1 MKIKRLEFKAF
12 GPFSDH
18 TLDFSS
24 EIPGLH
30 VVYGPNESGKS
41 SSLRALQALLFGF
54 PVRTSDNFLHSYD
67 QLLIGGCLQGMDGQ
81 ELMFLRRKKRMNDLF
96 DPHDNPL
103 DSAVLLPYLHG
114 IELDLF
120 TTLYGIDHESL
131 VKGGQGI
138 LDQQGEI
145 GQALFSAGAG
155 LASMKAV
162 LDTFEEEGDSLFK
175 PRGSSKAINEALT
188 RYKELQTQ
196 MKQATL
202 SGREWQDHQHALE
215 AAEKKKAEAIDLSIK
230 LNREKYRLERL
241 KQALPYLGQRRKL
254 MEDLTALGAVIELPS
269 DFAERRKK
277 IEQQG
282 RDARSRFETAT
293 ARLSDLREKKAG
305 ISLNQGLLDHADAIE
320 ELHQRLG
327 QFRKAVSDRLRLEGQ
342 HSSSRAECANLLKQ
356 IRPGLAMD
364 EIERLRPGLS
374 KKKTIQTLSANYAA
388 LIQWVNKSGRLLQS
402 IQKEIEAARNNLHPL
417 PRVSDAGKLS
427 QTLMLVQ
434 KAGDLDGEIKT
445 KQSAWNASQSVCN
458 ELLNRLGLW
467 KGSLELAA
475 QLAIPLPETLKRFED
490 EFYAAI
496 EEKRRIGEEK
506 ALLESDLT
514 QLSMQMKE
522 IEYAADVPTEEE
534 LVANRSRRD
543 VGWKLLRRQWLMG
556 ENVVEESRAYDPH
569 LPLPDAYEKQV
580 GFSDQIADRLYREAD
595 RVQKHAALKVRIE
608 GNKHRLSELIRKDEH
623 NEAALT
629 DTTRR
634 WNELWSPCGIAPL
647 SPREMTAWVG
657 GFDKLR
663 FQVAES
669 GKIFHEIESLTARRK
684 GLRTLLLAALSASG
698 DQQPF
703 LGEELSPVLLHAEA
717 LVKSIQ
723 DAHIRYEKLAGKISD
738 LQMALENAKTDHQ
751 NAEEELKQWKSL
763 WTDALMPLGLDD
775 RTMPVEASDFIETLQ
790 ECFDRL
796 KAANEFQ
803 KRIAGIDRDAREFN
817 ETVAGLATQIAPDL
831 SALDAFRIVSQLK
844 SRLNQAIAEQAILK
858 KYEEEISSLEK
869 AVIASRTDLGIF
881 RDQNAELCKLAGCVA
896 EEDMDE
902 AERRSSES
910 LKLKNRLEELEKT
923 LFQIAEGVEIRIIEE
938 QADGIDVDALPGAI
952 ETLTDE
958 LENKLKPEINQLSE
972 IIGQEKNELKRMDGS
987 DKAAELSDAMQQ
999 TLAKIRRLTE
1009 RYIRVK
1015 LAARILR
1022 EEIERYRA
1030 ENQDPVLKIA
1040 SRYFQ
1045 KLTLSSFVGLRADID
1060 DQGKPVLKGVRP
1072 DGAWLGVAGMSS
1084 GTRDQLYLALRLAT
1098 LEWRIQTSEPMPFIV
1113 DDILINFDD
1122 DRSKATLESLAD
1134 LAEKNQVILFT
1145 HHKQVFEA
1153 AQALLPAGRV
1163 FTHEIRREMA

>member
-30 VVYGPNESGKS
+30 VVYGPNEAGKS

-81 ELMFLRRKKRMNDLF
+81 ELTFLRRKKRMNDLF
-96 DPHDNPL
+96 DQHDNSL
-103 DSAVLLPYLHG
+103 DPSVLMPYLHG

-155 LASMKAV
+155 LASMKVV
-162 LDTFEEEGDSLFK
+162 LDAFEEEGDSLFK

-188 RYKELQTQ
+188 RYKDLQTQ
-196 MKQATL
+196 MKQVTL
-202 SGREWQDHQHALE
+202 SSREWQDHQHALD
-215 AAEKKKAEAIDLSIK
+215 AAEKKKADAIDLSVK
-230 LNREKYRLERL
+230 LNHEKYRLERL
-241 KQALPYLGQRRKL
+241 KQALPHLGQRRKL

-269 DFAERRKK
+269 DFTERRKK

-282 RDARSRFETAT
+282 REARSRFETST

-305 ISLNQGLLDHADAIE
+305 ISLNQGLLDHTDAIE
-320 ELHQRLG
+320 DLHQRLG
-327 QFRKAVSDRLRLEGQ
+327 QFRKALNDRLRLEGQ
-342 HSSSRAECANLLKQ
+342 HSSSRVECANLLKQ
-356 IRPGLAMD
+356 IRPELSMD

-374 KKKTIQTLSANYAA
+374 KKKTIQALSANYEA
-388 LIQWVNKSGRLLQS
+388 LIQSVHKSGRLVQS
-402 IQKEIEAARNNLHPL
+402 TQKELETAQNDLRQLS
-417 PRVSDAGKLS
+417 RVNDAGKLF

-434 KAGDLDGEIKT
+434 KAGDLDSEIKT
-445 KQSAWNASQSVCN
+445 KRHAWNVSQSSCN

-467 KGSLELAA
+467 KGPLDLAG
-475 QLAIPLPETLKRFED
+475 QLTIPLPETLIRFED

-496 EEKRRIGEEK
+496 EEKRRIREEK
-506 ALLESDLT
+506 ELLESDLT

-522 IEYAADVPTEEE
+522 IEYAADVPTEED
-534 LVANRSRRD
+534 LTASRDRRD
-543 VGWKLLRRQWLMG
+543 FGWNLLRRQWLMS
-556 ENVVEESRAYDPH
+556 EDVAEESHAYDAH
-569 LPLPDAYEKQV
+569 FPLPDAYEKQV

-608 GNKHRLSELIRKDEH
+608 GNKNRLSELIRKDEH
-623 NEAALT
+623 TEAAMT
-629 DTTRR
+629 DATRR
-634 WNELWSPCGIAPL
+634 WNELWSACGIVPL
-647 SPREMTAWVG
+647 SPREMTAWIG

-684 GLRTLLLAALSASG
+684 DLRTLLLAELSASG
-698 DQQPF
+698 DQQHF
-703 LGEELSPVLLHAEA
+703 LEEALSPVLLHAEA
-717 LVKSIQ
+717 LVKNIQ
-723 DAHIRYEKLAGKISD
+723 DAHIRHEKLTGKISD
-738 LQMALENAKTDHQ
+738 SKMALENAKTDHQ
-751 NAEEELKQWKSL
+751 NAEEDLKQWKFL
-763 WTDALMPLGLDD
+763 WVEAVTPLGLDD
-775 RTMPVEASDFIETLQ
+775 KTMPVEASEFIETLQ
-790 ECFDRL
+790 ECFDKL

-803 KRIAGIDRDAREFN
+803 KRIVGIDRDAREFE
-817 ETVAGLATQIAPDL
+817 ETVAALVKQIAPDL
-831 SALDAFRIVSQLK
+831 NALDAFQIVSQLK
-844 SRLNQAIAEQAILK
+844 SRLNQAIQEQAILK
-858 KYEEEISSLEK
+858 KYEEEINLLEK
-869 AVIASRTDLGIF
+869 AVIESQTDLGIF
-881 RDQNAELCKLAGCVA
+881 RDQNAELCKLAGCAA
-896 EEDMDE
+896 EEELDE

-923 LFQIAEGVEIRIIEE
+923 LFQIAEGVEIRVIEE
-938 QADGIDVDALPGAI
+938 QADGIDVDALPGTI
-952 ETLTDE
+952 EMLTDE
-958 LENKLKPEINQLSE
+958 LENNLKPEIDQLSE

-1009 RYIRVK
+1009 RYIRIK
-1015 LAARILR
+1015 LSARILR

-1072 DGAWLGVAGMSS
+1072 DGAWLSVAGMSS

-1122 DRSKATLESLAD
+1122 NRSKATLESLAD

-1145 HHKQVFEA
+1145 HHKQIFEA
-1153 AQALLPAGRV
+1153 AQALLPTGRV
-1163 FTHEIRREMA
+1163 FTHEIGREMT